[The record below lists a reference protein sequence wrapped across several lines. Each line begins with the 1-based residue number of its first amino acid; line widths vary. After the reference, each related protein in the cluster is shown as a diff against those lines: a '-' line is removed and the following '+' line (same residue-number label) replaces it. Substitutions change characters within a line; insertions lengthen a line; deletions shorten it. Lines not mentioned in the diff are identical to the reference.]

1 LIGAARRLKT
11 VDGRVKGTLDWAMRM
26 AWYFLVVCWAFLQV
40 LAAEVVVHDVGGDR
54 TAQAWGK
61 DPVRVAFWNV
71 QWFPGKQPKPSG
83 AAAVQKQIQAAAGEV
98 RKAGPDILFAQE
110 IRDRA
115 ALQKL
120 APGRA
125 FYYCTAIPRPE
136 DESPGLPNQGLA
148 LASRWVPRR
157 VWVLDFSRLAQTP
170 GRPVRGILAAEFALA
185 SGPLVV
191 YGVHLKSNRGD
202 PAGNR
207 QRRQRAIDLLKEDW
221 RRQGLDPRKDRILI
235 GGDFNTSPHDPQF
248 EGEQTLGKLT
258 SVGFVPAGAG
268 RVFTVAGNG
277 KFPPN
282 DFDHVFVSPGLV
294 AGLAA
299 PHPWLRVRPFVP
311 AASDHALLVMEVRVR
326 GE

>member
-1 LIGAARRLKT
+1 
-11 VDGRVKGTLDWAMRM
+11 MRM
-26 AWYFLVVCWAFLQV
+26 VWYLLVVFWATPLV
-40 LAAEVVVHDVGGDR
+40 AEVVVHDAGGSPS
-54 TAQAWGK
+54 AKAWGK
-61 DPVRVAFWNV
+61 DSLRVAFWNV
-71 QWFPGKQPKPSG
+71 QWFPGKRPDQPG
-83 AAAVQKQIQAAAGEV
+83 AAAVKKQIQAAAGEV
-98 RKAGPDILFAQE
+98 RKAAPDILFAQE

-125 FYYCTAIPRPE
+125 YYYCTAIPRPE

-148 LASRWVPRR
+148 LASRLVPRR

-202 PAGNR
+202 PESNQ
-207 QRRQRAIDLLKEDW
+207 QRRQRAIDLIKEDW
-221 RRQGLDPRKDRILI
+221 RRLGLDPRKDRILV
-235 GGDFNTSPHDPQF
+235 GGDFNTSAHDPQF
-248 EGEQTLGKLT
+248 EGEKTLGKLT
-258 SVGFVPAGAG
+258 SIGFVHAGSG
-268 RVFTVAGNG
+268 RTFTVAGNG

-282 DFDHVFVSPGLV
+282 DFDHLFVSPGLA
-294 AGLAA
+294 AGLVT
-299 PHPWLRVRPFVP
+299 PHPWLRVRPFVS
-311 AASDHALLVMEVRVR
+311 AASDHALLVMDVRVK